1 MADVFLSYARSSLN
15 DAKRIAEC
23 LRAAGY
29 SVWYDESLPAHR
41 AYTDV
46 IAEQLDASSAVL
58 VLWSTDAAASHWVR
72 SEANRARETGRL
84 VQLRLDDVRLPMP
97 FDQIQCAD
105 LRRWGGDCDTGG
117 WDTVAKS
124 IAALAGEEHST
135 RVSLP
140 PKRADRRRLL
150 LAGGAVVALGAG
162 GFAIWRTRQPSMSPE
177 AELLLQK
184 GMDALQANDAL
195 DPEDEG
201 STAQAIALLTDATR
215 LAPQSE
221 LAWGG
226 LALAYAARRRSAP
239 VEERTGL
246 EIRGRAAAEAALR
259 LDPAEPRSLAA
270 IRIMSPVY
278 GNWLEAER
286 GARRALSKNPKF
298 PILLFV
304 LSDVLGSV
312 GRWREATELSNRLDR
327 KKFLLPGAERKAIVN
342 LWSAGDLQ
350 AADAAIK
357 AAAERWPKQRQIWR
371 TQIAYLLYSGRASE
385 ALSILADKEERP
397 LDVAPDLIEAAS
409 ATAKALMGEISSTE
423 GIAANLAYLK
433 TDPRP
438 ALAVAQACAAMG
450 DATTTFDLV
459 DGYYFGSGNWATLA
473 PPAGDQDRQTSP
485 LFQPPM
491 RGLWQDPRF
500 DRLVDRIGLTS
511 YWNQSGTMPD
521 YRPYDRLKS
530 VGK

>member
-1 MADVFLSYARSSLN
+1 MADVFLSYARSSL
-15 DAKRIAEC
+15 DHAMRIAEC

-46 IAEQLDASSAVL
+46 IAEQLDAATAVL
-58 VLWSTDAAASHWVR
+58 VLWSTDAASSHWVR

-84 VQLRLDDVRLPMP
+84 IQLRVDDVRLPMP

-105 LRRWGGDCDTGG
+105 LRRWGGDCECAGWRTIADSVAALTGG
-117 WDTVAKS
+117 ERAPAAAVSS
-124 IAALAGEEHST
+124 IG
-135 RVSLP
+135 P
-140 PKRADRRRLL
+140 DRRKLL
-150 LAGGAVVALGAG
+150 LAGGAAAVLGAG
-162 GFAIWRTRQPSMSPE
+162 GFALWRKRQPPMSPE

-215 LAPQSE
+215 LAPHSE

-239 VEERTGL
+239 VEERAGL
-246 EIRGRAAAEAALR
+246 EARGRAAAQAALR
-259 LDPAEPRSLAA
+259 LDPNEPRSLAA
-270 IRIMSPVY
+270 LRIMSPLY
-278 GNWLEAER
+278 RNWLR
-286 GARRALSKNPKF
+286 GEQEARRALSRNPNY

-327 KKFLLPGAERKAIVN
+327 KKFLLPGAERKAIIN

-350 AADAAIK
+350 AADEAIK
-357 AAAERWPKQRQIWR
+357 AAVQRWPKQRQVWR

-385 ALSILADKEERP
+385 ALSILNDADERP
-397 LDVAPDLIEAAS
+397 LDVPPGVIDAAS
-409 ATAKALMGEISSTE
+409 ATAKVLIGQLRANE
-423 GIAANLAYLK
+423 GVAANLSYLN
-433 TDPRP
+433 TNPG
-438 ALAVAQACAAMG
+438 AVLAVAQACAAMG
-450 DATTTFDLV
+450 DATTAFDLLN
-459 DGYYFGSGNWATLA
+459 GYYFGQGKRAALA
-473 PPAGDQDRQTSP
+473 PPGGDQDRQTSP

-491 RGLWQDPRF
+491 GSLWKDNRFAGL
-500 DRLVDRIGLTS
+500 VKRIGLS
-511 YWNQSGTMPD
+511 DYWTKSGSSPD
-521 YRPYDRLKS
+521 YAGRMT
-530 VGK
+530 V